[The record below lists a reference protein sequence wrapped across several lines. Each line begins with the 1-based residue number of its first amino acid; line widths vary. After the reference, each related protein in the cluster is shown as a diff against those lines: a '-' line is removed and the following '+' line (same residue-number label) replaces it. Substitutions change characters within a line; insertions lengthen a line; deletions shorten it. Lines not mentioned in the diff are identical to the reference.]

1 MNNSSEITDV
11 TPKSDAY
18 TVSKRLSRHIEKQG
32 DNPNLL
38 TAQKQ
43 KPGARFVD
51 YSGPRGIK
59 HIRRDNLRGLV
70 EKYTP
75 AVVAEKVGWKTRSF
89 ISQMIGEEPC
99 NPVTEST
106 ARRVE
111 KAFDLPHGFMD
122 VDHWVKQPVQ
132 AAFGMPNTPAVKT
145 NDYTPPIDAILL
157 GDVMQRVAA
166 VCAEMGATSTPARQ
180 AWLVTT
186 VFADALD
193 HGGVVRDNFIR
204 QLVRAPV

>member
-11 TPKSDAY
+11 IPISDRR
-18 TVSKRLSRHIEKQG
+18 TK
-32 DNPNLL
+32 L
-38 TAQKQ
+38 TARKH
-43 KPGARFVD
+43 PPAPRFVD

-59 HIRRDNLRGLV
+59 HIRRDNLRDLV
-70 EKYTP
+70 EKHTP
-75 AVVAEKVGWKTRSF
+75 AVVAQKVGWKTRSF
-89 ISQMIGEEPC
+89 ISQMIGDEPC

-111 KAFDLPHGFMD
+111 MAFGLPHGYMD
-122 VDHWVKQPVQ
+122 VDHAVPQTAQV
-132 AAFGMPNTPAVKT
+132 AFGMHNATALPVAKADDYNTP
-145 NDYTPPIDAILL
+145 IDTLLL

-166 VCAEMGATSTPARQ
+166 VCAEMGVASTPARQ